1 MKKSQQGFTLIELM
15 IVVAIIGI
23 LAAVAMPAYQDYVKR
38 THVSEGLNLAAGAK
52 SSVTEFYSTNGRW
65 AIGTATNSSY
75 ALPTSTSISG
85 NAVSAVSVG
94 ANGQITITYTTKVDA
109 AANNTVILVPTVN
122 AGSVSWTCTSGTV
135 VKKYRPQSCQ

>member
-38 THVSEGLNLAAGAK
+38 THVSEGLNLASGAK

-65 AIGTATNSSY
+65 AGAANSSY
-75 ALPTSTSISG
+75 ALPAATSITG
-85 NAVSAVSVG
+85 NAVSQVSVG

-109 AANNTVILVPTVN
+109 SGSNTVILVPTVN
-122 AGSVSWTCTSGTV
+122 AGSVSWSCNTGSV
-135 VKKYRPQSCQ
+135 IKKYRPQSCQ